1 MNKTTLVLLGTA
13 LAAILCNC
21 SKNGEP
27 TPPQTRNEFIK
38 VYETTPDKTVNDIQ
52 VPFDGVKDG
61 KIHILTNVALQWK
74 YLVDPDDTEA
84 DWLTIKSVEEAEPG
98 HIVVTYDAE
107 SILTLNALT
116 RRENKLSFSC
126 PEKNIGKF
134 LSIRQGYTEY
144 SKAADDFADEPDG
157 TVKLSGNQTY
167 TTREYQEV
175 GADYYDYIAF
185 NAWAESTNEFRSK
198 NITLDV
204 TVSGG
209 QFYATGTTTYR
220 INVPI
225 GTAADK
231 SNLKYLLLRGDG
243 EHMSTKTKFT
253 FSVANDDMVYIHVD
267 NFSIYKVTEADMGL
281 LFIDEDFE
289 FEEETDWI

>member
-1 MNKTTLVLLGTA
+1 MNKTTLTLLGTA
-13 LAAILCNC
+13 LAVILCNC
-21 SKNGEP
+21 SKNDEP
-27 TPPQTRNEFIK
+27 VPQTRNEFIT
-38 VYETTPDKTVNDIQ
+38 VYESTPDKPVNDIQ
-52 VPFDGVKDG
+52 VPFEGVTDG
-61 KIHILTNVALQWK
+61 KIHVLTNLMLQWK
-74 YLVDPDDTEA
+74 YLVAPDDSEA
-84 DWLTIKSVEEAEPG
+84 DWLTIKKVEEVESG
-98 HIVVTYDAE
+98 HIVVTYDAA
-107 SILTLNALT
+107 SILTLNALK

-134 LSIRQGYTEY
+134 LSIRQGYSHYNTN
-144 SKAADDFADEPDG
+144 DFADEPDG
-157 TVKLSGNQTY
+157 TVKLSGNQTF
-167 TTREYQEV
+167 TTKEYQEV

-243 EHMSTKTKFT
+243 EHMSAKTKFT
-253 FSVANDDMVYIHVD
+253 FSVDNDDMVYVHVD

-281 LFIDEDFE
+281 LFIDEGFE
-289 FEEETDWI
+289 FEEEADWI